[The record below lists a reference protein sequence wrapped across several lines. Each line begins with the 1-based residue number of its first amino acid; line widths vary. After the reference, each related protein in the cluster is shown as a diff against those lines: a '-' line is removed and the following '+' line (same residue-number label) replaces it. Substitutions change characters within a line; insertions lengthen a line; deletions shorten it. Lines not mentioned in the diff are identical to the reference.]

1 MNEREATTT
10 AEIDET
16 QARKTRTE
24 AMKVY
29 SFINKWIANGERS
42 IDK

>member
-1 MNEREATTT
+1 MKERLPQQQKL
-10 AEIDET
+10 DET
-16 QARKTRTE
+16 QARKRRTE